1 MMSTNHARI
10 LADNLDQAAKVIR
23 ELCDYADSK
32 MQDIAGEVLNKRIGY
47 DNQCPKN
54 ERVALSVR
62 ARKALRRHGVETVKD
77 ILKLSEDDL
86 RETKNCGESTVN
98 EIRDFL
104 QTNHL
109 DFALPNTR
117 EMAR

>member
-1 MMSTNHARI
+1 MMSINHARI

-47 DNQCPKN
+47 GT
-54 ERVALSVR
+54 LSVR